1 MPTSNKITDLHPL
14 LVQVYTEAKAAY
26 IAAHVGGLRPQL
38 GETSRPGNVQA
49 AYYAQGR
56 QPLAAINQLR
66 HIAGLAP
73 VGTAEAGRII
83 TKAQPGQSAH
93 NFLPARAFDVQMVTP
108 GGAVDWSDGPYIAFA
123 GYVKVAAAKLNIAVS
138 QGAYWPR
145 FKDFPHC
152 ELPDF
157 RNAKWGSH

>member
-1 MPTSNKITDLHPL
+1 MPTSNKITDLHPDL
-14 LVQVYTEAKAAY
+14 QRVYTEAKAAY

-56 QPLAAINQLR
+56 QPLAIINQLR
-66 HIAGLAP
+66 HVAGLEAI
-73 VGTAEAGRII
+73 GTVEAGRII

-93 NFLPARAFDVQMVTP
+93 NFLPARAFDVQMINP
-108 GGAVDWSDGPYIAFA
+108 AGNIDWSDRPYIVFAAF
-123 GYVKVAAAKLNIAVS
+123 VKGAAEHLNIAVS

-145 FKDFPHC
+145 FKDFPHV
-152 ELPDF
+152 ELL
-157 RNAKWGSH
+157 AWCKM